1 MRKSISKFLL
11 VLAVFLFT
19 LHGSTL
25 ALAADFNEA
34 ADLQIGPFVPGGS
47 YSEETTEGYLSLRE
61 GNTLSPAAN
70 GLPARN
76 DIRFKFGVIS
86 VNDGKFLAFA
96 TSKKSE
102 MLQTPR
108 HIGVGNT
115 KDEVLAAYGEPDQ
128 LNEKFIR
135 GLGWLPVYTYGQNTK
150 EAGLEFYV
158 FKLSNK
164 VVQIRFYSQGL
175 QL

>member
-1 MRKSISKFLL
+1 
-11 VLAVFLFT
+11 
-19 LHGSTL
+19 
-25 ALAADFNEA
+25 
-34 ADLQIGPFVPGGS
+34 
-47 YSEETTEGYLSLRE
+47 
-61 GNTLSPAAN
+61 
-70 GLPARN
+70 
-76 DIRFKFGVIS
+76 
-86 VNDGKFLAFA
+86 
-96 TSKKSE
+96 